1 MHMICEAGA
10 GRAENLAYVRITFLH
25 GDNAFFHH
33 LAPTCAYTLA
43 AQSCSHN
50 TKIVDDMALNY
61 IWSGFFL
68 VGFIAALLQWLFL
81 GDTEIFKKIID
92 GTFDSAKM
100 GVMDIALP
108 LAGVMTLWLG
118 IMNVGEKAGAIGVL
132 AKIISPFFSRIFPE
146 VPKDHPATGHMVMN
160 FSANLLGLDNAATP
174 FGLKAMESLQT
185 LNPDKDTASNAQIM
199 FLVLHTSGLTL
210 IPLAIMAQRSILGAK
225 DPSDIFI
232 PCMIATY
239 VATVTGLIVVAIKQR
254 INLFDRVVLAWLGGM
269 TSAIALL
276 IYYFTQYLTKPE
288 IQLVSKV
295 ASNLILFSIIIVF
308 IVGAMRK
315 KVNVYEAFIEGA
327 KGGIQTSLTIIPY
340 LVGMLVAISV
350 IRNSGVLG
358 FVVSGL
364 EWVFIHLGMT
374 TEFTPAL
381 PTALMKPLSGSGS
394 KAMMIDAMQTYGVD
408 SFVGRL
414 ACIFQ
419 GSADTTFYIV
429 ALYFG
434 SVGIRKTRYAI
445 SCGLI
450 ADFAGIIA
458 AIFVAYMFFG

>member
-1 MHMICEAGA
+1 
-10 GRAENLAYVRITFLH
+10 
-25 GDNAFFHH
+25 
-33 LAPTCAYTLA
+33 
-43 AQSCSHN
+43 
-50 TKIVDDMALNY
+50 MALNY
-61 IWSGFFL
+61 IWIGFFL
-68 VGFIAALLQWLFL
+68 VGFIAALAQWIFL
-81 GDTEIFKKIID
+81 GDTEIFKRIID
-92 GTFDSAKM
+92 GTFDAAKM

-118 IMNVGEKAGAIGVL
+118 IMNIGEKAGVVGWL
-132 AKIISPFFSRIFPE
+132 AKVISPFFSRIFPE

-185 LNPDKDTASNAQIM
+185 LNPNKDTASNAQIM

-210 IPLAIMAQRSILGAK
+210 IPLAIMAQRAILGAK

-239 VATVTGLIVVAIKQR
+239 VATVAGIIAVSIRQR
-254 INLFDRVVLAWLGGM
+254 INLLNGVVLGWLGGM
-269 TSAIALL
+269 TAAIAAL
-276 IYYFTQYLTKPE
+276 IWYFTNYLTKPE
-288 IQLVSKV
+288 IETVSKV
-295 ASNLILFSIIIVF
+295 ASNLILFSIIVAF
-308 IVGAMRK
+308 IVAAMIRR
-315 KVNVYEAFIEGA
+315 VNVYEAFIEGA

-350 IRNSGVLG
+350 IRNAGVLG
-358 FVVSGL
+358 FVVQGL
-364 EWVFIHLGMT
+364 EWLIRLAGLDT
-374 TEFTPAL
+374 AFTPAL

-394 KAMMIDAMQTYGVD
+394 RALMIDAMKTYGVD

-434 SVGIRKTRYAI
+434 SVGVRKTRYAI

-450 ADFAGIIA
+450 ADLAGIVA
-458 AIFVAYMFFG
+458 AISVAYVFFG

>member
-1 MHMICEAGA
+1 M
-10 GRAENLAYVRITFLH
+10 
-25 GDNAFFHH
+25 
-33 LAPTCAYTLA
+33 
-43 AQSCSHN
+43 S
-50 TKIVDDMALNY
+50 LNY

-68 VGFIAALLQWLFL
+68 VGFAAAFAQWIFL
-81 GDTEIFKKIID
+81 GDTEIFKRIID
-92 GTFDSAKM
+92 GTFDSAKS

-118 IMNVGEKAGAIGVL
+118 IMNIGEKAGVVDLL
-132 AKIISPFFSRIFPE
+132 ARVIAPFFSRIFPD
-146 VPKDHPATGHMVMN
+146 VPKNHPATGHMVMN

-185 LNPDKDTASNAQIM
+185 LNPNKDEASNAQIM

-210 IPLAIMAQRSILGAK
+210 IPLAIMAQRSILGAA

-239 VATVTGLIVVAIKQR
+239 VATLVGIIAVSIRQR
-254 INLFDRVVLAWLGGM
+254 INLLNRVVLSWLGGM
-269 TSAIALL
+269 TAAIAGM
-276 IYYFTQYLTKPE
+276 IFYFTQYLSKEE
-288 IQLVSKV
+288 IELVSKV
-295 ASNLILFSIIIVF
+295 VSNLVLMLVIATFII
-308 IVGAMRK
+308 GALRR

-327 KGGIQTSLTIIPY
+327 KGGIQTSLTVIPY

-350 IRNSGVLG
+350 IRNAGVFG
-358 FVVSGL
+358 FVVEGFNWFFSL
-364 EWVFIHLGMT
+364 LGINT
-374 TEFTPAL
+374 DFVPAL
-381 PTALMKPLSGSGS
+381 PTAMMKPLSGSGS
-394 KAMMIDAMQTYGVD
+394 KAMMIDAMKTYGVD

-414 ACIFQ
+414 ACVFQ

-450 ADFAGIIA
+450 ADFAGVVA
-458 AIFVAYMFFG
+458 AIFVAYLFFH

>member
-1 MHMICEAGA
+1 
-10 GRAENLAYVRITFLH
+10 
-25 GDNAFFHH
+25 
-33 LAPTCAYTLA
+33 
-43 AQSCSHN
+43 
-50 TKIVDDMALNY
+50 
-61 IWSGFFL
+61 
-68 VGFIAALLQWLFL
+68 
-81 GDTEIFKKIID
+81 
-92 GTFDSAKM
+92 
-100 GVMDIALP
+100 
-108 LAGVMTLWLG
+108 
-118 IMNVGEKAGAIGVL
+118 
-132 AKIISPFFSRIFPE
+132 
-146 VPKDHPATGHMVMN
+146 MVMN

-185 LNPDKDTASNAQIM
+185 LNPKKDEASNAQIM

-210 IPLAIMAQRSILGAK
+210 IPLAIMAQRAILGAK

-239 VATVTGLIVVAIKQR
+239 VATLTGIIVVSLRQR
-254 INLFDRVVLAWLGGM
+254 INLLNRVVLSWLGGM
-269 TSAIALL
+269 TGAIALL
-276 IYYFTQYLTKPE
+276 IWYFTNFLSKPE
-288 IQLVSKV
+288 IELVSKV
-295 ASNLILFSIIIVF
+295 SSNLILFSIIIVF

-315 KVNVYEAFIEGA
+315 GVNVYEAFIEGA
-327 KGGIQTSLTIIPY
+327 KGGIQTSLNIIPY

-358 FVVSGL
+358 FVVSAL
-364 EWVFIHLGMT
+364 NWVFVQLGMNT
-374 TEFTPAL
+374 DFTPAL

-434 SVGIRKTRYAI
+434 AVGIRKTRYAI

-450 ADFAGIIA
+450 ADFAGIVT
-458 AIFVAYMFFG
+458 AIMVAYLFFG

>member
-1 MHMICEAGA
+1 M
-10 GRAENLAYVRITFLH
+10 
-25 GDNAFFHH
+25 
-33 LAPTCAYTLA
+33 
-43 AQSCSHN
+43 S
-50 TKIVDDMALNY
+50 LNY

-68 VGFIAALLQWLFL
+68 VGFLAALAQFLFL
-81 GDTEIFKKIID
+81 GDTEIFKRIID
-92 GTFDSAKM
+92 GTFDSART

-118 IMNVGEKAGAIGVL
+118 IMNIGEKAGAIDLL
-132 AKIISPFFSRIFPE
+132 AKLIAPFFSRIFPG
-146 VPKDHPATGHMVMN
+146 VPSNHPATGHMVMN

-185 LNPDKDTASNAQIM
+185 LNPNKDEPTDAQIM

-210 IPLAIMAQRSILGAK
+210 IPLAIMAQRSILGAA

-232 PCMIATY
+232 PCMVATY
-239 VATVTGLIVVAIKQR
+239 VATMTGIIAVSIRQR
-254 INLFDRVVLAWLGGM
+254 INLFNRVVVGWLGGI
-269 TSAIALL
+269 TAFIVALVW
-276 IYYFTQYLTKPE
+276 YFTNYLTKPE
-288 IQLVSKV
+288 IETFSKV
-295 ASNLILFSIIIVF
+295 FSNFVLMAVIGGFII
-308 IVGAMRK
+308 GALRK

-327 KGGIQTSLTIIPY
+327 KGGIQTSLTVIPY

-350 IRNSGVLG
+350 IRNAGLLG
-358 FVVSGL
+358 FVVQGFGWLFS
-364 EWVFIHLGMT
+364 HLGIDT
-374 TEFTPAL
+374 DFVAAL
-381 PTALMKPLSGSGS
+381 PTALMKPLSGSAA
-394 KAMMIDAMQTYGVD
+394 KAMMIDTMQTHGVD

-414 ACIFQ
+414 ACVFQ

-450 ADFAGIIA
+450 ADFAGVLA
-458 AIFVAYMFFG
+458 AIAISYVFFH

>member
-1 MHMICEAGA
+1 
-10 GRAENLAYVRITFLH
+10 
-25 GDNAFFHH
+25 
-33 LAPTCAYTLA
+33 
-43 AQSCSHN
+43 
-50 TKIVDDMALNY
+50 MALNY
-61 IWSGFFL
+61 IWIGFFL
-68 VGFIAALLQWLFL
+68 VGFVAALAQWIFL
-81 GDTEIFKKIID
+81 GDTEIFKRIID

-118 IMNVGEKAGAIGVL
+118 LMNVGEKAGAVGWL
-132 AKIISPFFSRIFPE
+132 AKIIAPFFSRIFPD

-185 LNPDKDTASNAQIM
+185 LNPHKDTASNAQIM

-210 IPLAIMAQRSILGAK
+210 IPLAIMAQRAILGAK

-239 VATVTGLIVVAIKQR
+239 VATVAGIIAVSIRQR
-254 INLFDRVVLAWLGGM
+254 INLLNGVVLGWLGGM
-269 TSAIALL
+269 TAAIAGL
-276 IYYFTQYLTKPE
+276 IWYMTTFLSKPE
-288 IQLVSKV
+288 IETFSKV
-295 ASNLILFSIIIVF
+295 ASNLILFTIIVVF
-308 IVGAMRK
+308 IVGALRK
-315 KVNVYEAFIEGA
+315 GVNVYEAFIEGA

-358 FVVSGL
+358 FVVQGL
-364 EWVFIHLGMT
+364 EWLIRLAGLDT
-374 TEFTPAL
+374 AFTPAL

-394 KAMMIDAMQTYGVD
+394 RALMIDAMKTYGVD

-434 SVGIRKTRYAI
+434 SVGVRKTRYAI

-450 ADFAGIIA
+450 ADLAGIIA
-458 AIFVAYMFFG
+458 AISVAYVFFG

>member
-1 MHMICEAGA
+1 
-10 GRAENLAYVRITFLH
+10 
-25 GDNAFFHH
+25 
-33 LAPTCAYTLA
+33 
-43 AQSCSHN
+43 
-50 TKIVDDMALNY
+50 MALNY
-61 IWSGFFL
+61 IWIGFFL
-68 VGFIAALLQWLFL
+68 VGFVAALAQWIFL
-81 GDTEIFKKIID
+81 GDTEIFKRIID

-118 IMNVGEKAGAIGVL
+118 IMNIGEKAGAVGWL
-132 AKIISPFFSRIFPE
+132 AKVISPFFSRIFPE

-185 LNPDKDTASNAQIM
+185 LNPQKDTASNAQIM

-210 IPLAIMAQRSILGAK
+210 IPLAIMAQRAILGAR

-239 VATVTGLIVVAIKQR
+239 VATVTGIIAVSIRQR
-254 INLFDRVVLAWLGGM
+254 INLLNGVVLSWLGGM
-269 TSAIALL
+269 TAAIVAF
-276 IYYFTQYLTKPE
+276 IWYITTYLSKPE
-288 IQLVSKV
+288 IETFSKV
-295 ASNLILFSIIIVF
+295 ASNLILFSIIVVF
-308 IVGAMRK
+308 IVGAVRK
-315 KVNVYEAFIEGA
+315 GVNVYEAFIEGA

-358 FVVSGL
+358 FVVQGL
-364 EWVFIHLGMT
+364 EWLIRLAGIDT
-374 TEFTPAL
+374 AFTPAL

-394 KAMMIDAMQTYGVD
+394 KAMMIDAMKTYGVD

-434 SVGIRKTRYAI
+434 SVGVKKTRYAI

-450 ADFAGIIA
+450 ADLAGIIA
-458 AIFVAYMFFG
+458 AIAVAYVFFG

>member
-1 MHMICEAGA
+1 
-10 GRAENLAYVRITFLH
+10 
-25 GDNAFFHH
+25 
-33 LAPTCAYTLA
+33 
-43 AQSCSHN
+43 
-50 TKIVDDMALNY
+50 MALNY
-61 IWSGFFL
+61 IWIGFFL
-68 VGFIAALLQWLFL
+68 VGFIAALAQLIFL
-81 GDTEIFKKIID
+81 GDTEIFKRIID
-92 GTFDSAKM
+92 GTFDAAKM

-118 IMNVGEKAGAIGVL
+118 IMNVGEKAGAVGWL

-160 FSANLLGLDNAATP
+160 FSANLLGLDKAATP

-185 LNPDKDTASNAQIM
+185 LNPNKDTASNAQIM

-210 IPLAIMAQRSILGAK
+210 IPLAIMAQRAILGAK

-239 VATVTGLIVVAIKQR
+239 VATVAGIIAVSIRQR
-254 INLFDRVVLAWLGGM
+254 INLLNGVVLGWLGGM
-269 TSAIALL
+269 TAAIATL
-276 IYYFTQYLTKPE
+276 IWYFTQYLTKPE
-288 IQLVSKV
+288 IETVSKV
-295 ASNLILFSIIIVF
+295 ASNLILFSIIVVF
-308 IVGAMRK
+308 IVGAMIKR
-315 KVNVYEAFIEGA
+315 VNVYEAFIEGA

-358 FVVSGL
+358 YIVQGL
-364 EWVFIHLGMT
+364 EWLIRLAGLDT
-374 TEFTPAL
+374 AFTPAL

-394 KAMMIDAMQTYGVD
+394 RALMIDAMKTYGVD

-434 SVGIRKTRYAI
+434 SVGVRKTRYAI

-450 ADFAGIIA
+450 ADLAGIIA
-458 AIFVAYMFFG
+458 AISVAYVFFG

>member
-1 MHMICEAGA
+1 M
-10 GRAENLAYVRITFLH
+10 
-25 GDNAFFHH
+25 
-33 LAPTCAYTLA
+33 
-43 AQSCSHN
+43 S
-50 TKIVDDMALNY
+50 LNY
-61 IWSGFFL
+61 IWAGFFL
-68 VGFIAALLQWLFL
+68 VGFAAALAQWIFL

-92 GTFDSAKM
+92 GTFESARS

-118 IMNVGEKAGAIGVL
+118 IMNIGEKAGAIGWF
-132 AKIISPFFSRIFPE
+132 AKMIAPFFSRIFPE

-174 FGLKAMESLQT
+174 FGLKAMESLQS
-185 LNPDKDTASNAQIM
+185 LNPNKDTASNAQIM

-210 IPLAIMAQRSILGAK
+210 IPLAIMAQRSILGAA

-239 VATVTGLIVVAIKQR
+239 VATIAGIIAVSIRQK
-254 INLFDRVVLAWLGGM
+254 INLFDSVLLSWIGGI
-269 TSAIALL
+269 TAAILAM
-276 IYYFTQYLTKPE
+276 IWYFTNFLTKAE
-288 IQLVSKV
+288 IETVSKV
-295 ASNLILFSIIIVF
+295 ASNLILMGVITVF
-308 IVGAMRK
+308 LVGAMRK

-327 KGGIQTSLTIIPY
+327 KGGIQTSITVIPY
-340 LVGMLVAISV
+340 LVGMLVAIGV
-350 IRNSGVLG
+350 FRNAGVFG
-358 FVVSGL
+358 FLVSGF
-364 EWVFIHLGMT
+364 EWFFSALGMNT
-374 TEFTPAL
+374 DFVPAL

-394 KAMMIDAMQTYGVD
+394 KAMMIDAMQTYGPD

-450 ADFAGIIA
+450 ADLAGVIT
-458 AIFVAYMFFG
+458 AICVAYVFFG

>member
-1 MHMICEAGA
+1 M
-10 GRAENLAYVRITFLH
+10 
-25 GDNAFFHH
+25 
-33 LAPTCAYTLA
+33 
-43 AQSCSHN
+43 S
-50 TKIVDDMALNY
+50 LNY

-68 VGFIAALLQWLFL
+68 VGFLAALAQFLFL
-81 GDTEIFKKIID
+81 GDTEIFKRIID
-92 GTFDSAKM
+92 GTFDSART

-118 IMNVGEKAGAIGVL
+118 IMNVGEKAGAIDLL
-132 AKIISPFFSRIFPE
+132 AKLIAPFSSRIFPG
-146 VPKDHPATGHMVMN
+146 VPSNHPATGHMVMN

-185 LNPDKDTASNAQIM
+185 LNPNKDEPTDAQIM

-210 IPLAIMAQRSILGAK
+210 IPLAIMAQRSILGAA

-232 PCMIATY
+232 PCMVATY
-239 VATVTGLIVVAIKQR
+239 VATMTGIIAVAIRQR
-254 INLFDRVVLAWLGGM
+254 INLFNRVVVGWLGGI
-269 TSAIALL
+269 TAFIVATVW
-276 IYYFTQYLTKPE
+276 YFTHYLTKSE
-288 IQLVSKV
+288 IEVVSKV
-295 ASNLILFSIIIVF
+295 FSNFVLIAVIAGFII
-308 IVGAMRK
+308 GALRK

-327 KGGIQTSLTIIPY
+327 KGGIQTSITVIPY

-350 IRNSGVLG
+350 VRNAGLLG
-358 FVVSGL
+358 FVVEGFGWLFS
-364 EWVFIHLGMT
+364 HLGFNT
-374 TEFTPAL
+374 DFVPAL
-381 PTALMKPLSGSGS
+381 PTALLKPLSGSAA
-394 KAMMIDAMQTYGVD
+394 KAMMIDTMQTYGVD

-414 ACIFQ
+414 ACVFN

-450 ADFAGIIA
+450 ADFAGVLA
-458 AIFVAYMFFG
+458 AIAVAYVFFH

>member
-1 MHMICEAGA
+1 M
-10 GRAENLAYVRITFLH
+10 
-25 GDNAFFHH
+25 
-33 LAPTCAYTLA
+33 
-43 AQSCSHN
+43 S
-50 TKIVDDMALNY
+50 LNY

-68 VGFIAALLQWLFL
+68 VGFAAAILQWLFT
-81 GDTEIFKKIID
+81 GDTEIFKKVID
-92 GTFDSAKM
+92 GTFDSAKAA
-100 GVMDIALP
+100 VMEIALP
-108 LAGVMTLWLG
+108 LAGIMTLWLG
-118 IMNVGEKAGAIGVL
+118 LMNVGEKAGAIGWL
-132 AKIISPFFSRIFPE
+132 AKLISPFFSRIFPD

-210 IPLAIMAQRSILGAK
+210 IPLAIMAQRAILGAA

-232 PCMIATY
+232 PCIIATY
-239 VATVTGLIVVAIKQR
+239 VATLAGIIAVSIRQR
-254 INLFDRVVLAWLGGM
+254 IKLFDKVVLAWLGGM
-269 TSAIALL
+269 TAAIGGI
-276 IYYFTQYLTKPE
+276 IYYFTHVLSRAE
-288 IQLVSKV
+288 IEVVSKV
-295 ASNLILFSIIIVF
+295 ASNLILITIISAF
-308 IVGAMRK
+308 LLGALRK

-327 KGGIQTSLTIIPY
+327 KGGIQTSLTVIPY

-350 IRNSGVLG
+350 VRNAGVLG
-358 FVVSGL
+358 MIMDGAGWLLAKLGLATDFVPS
-364 EWVFIHLGMT
+364 
-374 TEFTPAL
+374 L
-381 PTALMKPLSGSGS
+381 PTALMRPFSGSGS
-394 KAMMIDAMQTYGVD
+394 RALMIDAMKTYGPD

-414 ACIFQ
+414 ACMFQ

-450 ADFAGIIA
+450 ADFAGVLA
-458 AIFVAYMFFG
+458 AIAVAYVFFG